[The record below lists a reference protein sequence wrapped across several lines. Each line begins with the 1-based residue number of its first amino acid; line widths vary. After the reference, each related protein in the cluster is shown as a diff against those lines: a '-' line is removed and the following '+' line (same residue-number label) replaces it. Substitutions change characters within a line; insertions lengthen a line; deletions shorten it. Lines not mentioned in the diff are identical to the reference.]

1 MKEKILNNFKKIDN
15 RFFEIGNKII
25 KKIDFVSLLSF
36 IILFI
41 LIYFQNSVVSMYF
54 DDFGNASLSYS
65 YATPNVIGTSYTFNQ
80 LLEWATKIY
89 QGWGGRVFYAIFAII
104 PLLKTGIAP
113 YMFVQTFVI
122 VGICYFFY
130 KIIEEYTGKKYR
142 FIPILFFILYSL
154 IDMFYLRHGIYWAS
168 ASVLYIW
175 PLLPLF
181 ACIYTYIKFNRL
193 YKDNK
198 LSKTKYILYIPLLI
212 LLIFLTCFSQ
222 EQIGVAL
229 IAFLIS
235 FILFDHLKDFKKYL
249 KMDLICLITAIASYL
264 LLFLAPGNWARMDTN
279 VEFSNLSFFEKICTN
294 FPGIIKNIFVDP
306 MDIFMYILTIILYYL
321 IIKIGFEYKNK
332 LKKWLV
338 LSMIP
343 FLLVLFIITI
353 IVDLEILAIIFG
365 IVWLCFM
372 FITSI
377 LYFYSKK
384 QLSFCAIEVG
394 AVASIFCLLMSP
406 VIGGRTSLPFIFFIF
421 LIIIYFVIQ
430 ILNSKTATIKL
441 ITIILICILAYKG
454 INNYINIYEGYR
466 DNKAIND
473 WNFEILRNY
482 NNESDT
488 ISLYKVRNS
497 WYGSTKSY
505 EEPSMDYWIKEYFDI
520 PQDIT
525 FEWIDIYS
533 R

>member
-1 MKEKILNNFKKIDN
+1 MLTKIIYK
-15 RFFEIGNKII
+15 I
-25 KKIDFVSLLSF
+25 KKIDKKISKIIDTILKKIDLTTLLSF
-36 IILFI
+36 TILFI
-41 LIYFQNSVVSMYF
+41 LIYFQNGVVSMYF
-54 DDFGNASLSYS
+54 DDFGNASLSYA
-65 YATPNVIGTSYTFNQ
+65 YDTPNVIGTNYTFNQ
-80 LLEWATKIY
+80 LIEWATNIY
-89 QGWGGRVFYAIFAII
+89 QGWGGRILYAIFAII
-104 PLLKTGIAP
+104 PLLKTGIEP

-122 VGICYFFY
+122 IGICYFFY
-130 KIIEEYTGKKYR
+130 KIIEEYSGKKYKC
-142 FIPILFFILYSL
+142 IPILFFILYSL

-181 ACIYTYIKFNRL
+181 AFIYAYMRFNRL
-193 YKDNK
+193 YKT
-198 LSKTKYILYIPLLI
+198 SKISKIKYIMYIPI
-212 LLIFLTCFSQ
+212 LVALIFLTCFSQ

-229 IAFLIS
+229 IAFLICY
-235 FILFDHLKDFKKYL
+235 ILFDHIKDLKKYL

-279 VEFSNLSFFEKICTN
+279 VEFAKLSFFEKISLN

-306 MDIFMYILTIILYYL
+306 MNIFMYILTIILFYL
-321 IIKIGFEYKNK
+321 IIKIGIESKSK

-343 FLLVLFIITI
+343 ILLILFAVAIFIDIEVLS
-353 IVDLEILAIIFG
+353 IIFG
-365 IVWLCFM
+365 VVWLCFM
-372 FITSI
+372 FVTSI
-377 LYFYSKK
+377 IYFYDKK

-430 ILNSKTATIKL
+430 ILNTKNGTIRI
-441 ITIILICILAYKG
+441 ITMIIISVLAYKG
-454 INNYINIYEGYR
+454 LNNYITIYEGYR
-466 DNKAIND
+466 DNKEINNL
-473 WNFEILRNY
+473 NFEILKNY
-482 NNESDT
+482 NYESDK
-488 ISLYKVRNS
+488 ISLYKVKNS

-505 EEPSMDYWIKEYFDI
+505 EEPSMDYWIKEYFNI

-525 FEWIDIYS
+525 FEWVDIYD